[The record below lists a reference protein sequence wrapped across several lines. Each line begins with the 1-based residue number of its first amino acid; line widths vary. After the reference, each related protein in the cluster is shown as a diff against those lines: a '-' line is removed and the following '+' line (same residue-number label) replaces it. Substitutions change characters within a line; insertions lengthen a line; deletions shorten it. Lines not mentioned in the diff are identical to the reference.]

1 EGIHLEV
8 AHDEERQPDQDD
20 RGLQRRQAAFARE
33 HQQRRGDQRDRH
45 APEDALPQ
53 RVVVLVAVGHGVG
66 DQGRGVHRGHEEDD
80 HQDDRDHRDDE
91 RRRVVLEEDEQCT
104 GHVPVVDDPLHEPAI
119 PVQLDVHGG
128 QAEDTEPDHREA
140 GRNGQHAGDEL
151 ADGAALG
158 DAGDEDAHEGGPGDG
173 PGPVEDGPGVLP
185 AGVGEAVVP
194 QRELGQGDEVVA
206 EGLQG
211 PLEDEQGGAAGDQH
225 EQQQQHGHDDVEVGE
240 DLDALLQ
247 AEGHGDQR
255 QPADHADDDEVPDRV
270 LRDPEQLVQAAVDL
284 QGAQTHRDRDA
295 EDGADDR
302 DDVDDLAD
310 RPVDALAEQRLE
322 DRAHARGQV

>member
-1 EGIHLEV
+1 
-8 AHDEERQPDQDD
+8 
-20 RGLQRRQAAFARE
+20 
-33 HQQRRGDQRDRH
+33 
-45 APEDALPQ
+45 
-53 RVVVLVAVGHGVG
+53 
-66 DQGRGVHRGHEEDD
+66 
-80 HQDDRDHRDDE
+80 
-91 RRRVVLEEDEQCT
+91 
-104 GHVPVVDDPLHEPAI
+104 
-119 PVQLDVHGG
+119 
-128 QAEDTEPDHREA
+128 PDHGETGRHRE
-140 GRNGQHAGDEL
+140 HAGDEL
-151 ADGAALG
+151 ADGAAPG
-158 DAGDEDAHEGGPGDG
+158 DAGDEDAHEGRPGDG

-185 AGVGEAVVP
+185 AGIGPGVVP

-247 AEGHGDQR
+247 AEGHRDQGE
-255 QPADHADDDEVPDRV
+255 PADHADDDEVPDRV

-322 DRAHARGQV
+322 DRAHARGQVALVDEVGEAQGGQGEDRPGVQREVVVGEVHGVPGGGPGAGLEAELGGARRIG